1 MTQQVQNP
9 LTSSRFINM
18 CVSNWFLHLYVY
30 SMIPLLYAQAREF
43 SANPLLV
50 GWCVVAFAIGMI
62 LPGPFGAH
70 LMERRSRKQ
79 VFLKSLLLTGLLSTI
94 GYSVATAPWMLIVLH
109 GMQGV
114 GFGIAQ
120 TALGTT
126 LVNDVLYSRYRN
138 RGDAYYAWAG
148 RLGIPLGLLLGYT
161 WMSFLPITDAWWW
174 ALVPCALS
182 FLLVAQTQVPVK
194 APVKVALMTCD
205 RFFLPKSCPLSLTMF
220 AAPWM
225 MGRVV
230 GNFPG
235 GWVCLSM
242 AVGALLAFIIQLMG
256 KHRLSQRIAVALGY
270 LCVVVAWLLIAYPVP
285 ATNYLAYI
293 LIGGGVGA
301 VSSRHLLAWLITAD
315 HCQRGTA
322 QSTYMLSW
330 RLAFAFGFLS
340 SAYFA
345 MEHVAFDL
353 LLSVV
358 SLLLYL
364 LWVSKR
370 EPSAETLSL

>member
-1 MTQQVQNP
+1 
-9 LTSSRFINM
+9 M

-30 SMIPLLYAQAREF
+30 SMIPLLYAQIGEF
-43 SANPLLV
+43 GADPLSV
-50 GWCVVAFAIGMI
+50 GWSVVAFAVGMV

-70 LMERRSRKQ
+70 MMERRSRKQ
-79 VFLKSLLLTGLLSTI
+79 VFLKALLLTGLLSTI
-94 GYSVATAPWMLIVLH
+94 GYRLATAPWMLIALH
-109 GMQGV
+109 GLQGV

-138 RGDAYYAWAG
+138 RGDAYYVWAG
-148 RLGIPLGLLLGYT
+148 RLGIPLGLLLGYV
-161 WMSFLPITDAWWW
+161 WMSFLPIADAWWW
-174 ALVPCALS
+174 SLSPCALS

-194 APVKVALMTCD
+194 APVKVALITCD
-205 RFFLPKSCPLSLTMF
+205 RFFLPKSSQLSLTMF

-230 GNFPG
+230 GNFAG
-235 GWVCLSM
+235 GWVCLCMAAGVLLVFIAQIVGKQRLRQRM
-242 AVGALLAFIIQLMG
+242 AVT
-256 KHRLSQRIAVALGY
+256 LGY
-270 LCVVVAWLLIAYPVP
+270 LCIVAAWLLIAYPVP
-285 ATNYLAYI
+285 ETNYLAYV
-293 LIGGGVGA
+293 LVGAGVGA
-301 VSSRHLLAWLITAD
+301 VSSRHLFAWLITAD

-330 RLAFAFGFLS
+330 RIAFAFGFLS
-340 SAYFA
+340 TSYFA
-345 MEHVAFDL
+345 MERIAFDL

-364 LWVSKR
+364 FWVSRK
-370 EPSAETLSL
+370 EPSSAVISL